1 MSSAGP
7 RIVAVLVTHDG
18 GERVRR
24 TIASVAAQTRSGIDV
39 IGVDNASTDGTGTV
53 LTELLGTERVVL
65 SDLDLGFP
73 AAVDLALD
81 ALDAQDARLGRGPAD
96 DDLLLLLHDDI
107 ELERDAVER
116 LVGALEDDP
125 RVAIVGPKLRW
136 ADDPT
141 RLQSVG
147 GTIDLTGRVDDGI
160 DPGELDQGQRDGDR
174 AVLFVPTAGMV
185 LRRRVFEELGRFDA
199 RGHAFREDLDL
210 CWRAAIA
217 GHDIEVVPGAVARHA
232 ALASEHQ
239 RGGSVAELGP
249 RYLAERNTLAALLK
263 NYGPERLVVVLP
275 LALVV
280 GVAKVAGF
288 LLTRRISDARETVAA
303 WGWNLANLRGTLRLR
318 RRVQRMRRRSDTE
331 LAPLFGRVTPR
342 LRAYLEA
349 VLERIAGEAA
359 PGEVG
364 SAESQPSATLQGEL
378 RTVAD
383 DVPLALGP
391 DPVDGLEADV
401 MADLIVNTFDESLLA
416 ERPAGRVRRIVDRIA
431 ERPLQTILP
440 PAVLLLLIGLRDV
453 LLPGPVRGG
462 DLVPFPEG
470 PGLIARHLAGW
481 HDSGA
486 TLSALDPSPAQL
498 VLGALQTLAG
508 GGSLRILIVVAPLLA
523 WAAAMRALA
532 PHLPAALP
540 RTLLALVYAAS
551 PPMLAALA
559 SGDVVTLVVAVLL
572 PLIAVAVS
580 TVLDAT
586 APVERVWRRLALLA
600 FLLAT
605 AIAFAPPLVLVLPI
619 VLLAGTG
626 HALVVVEDLRWRR
639 TLISRVIVIALLPLP
654 LLGPWLLS
662 LPDVL
667 VREITGPSSVIGGH
681 PAAWLALAP
690 AGGLG
695 GIVGAALILAA
706 FSGALVVT
714 VARVGTTAYRGTVA
728 MVAIALGLPLVA
740 WWLDAAGTAV
750 RPGVLL
756 VIAAATSVA
765 LGALGLRHA
774 PAVLAEHPFGWRQVG
789 VAAVSAATVA
799 LTAVGLVGLAIGG
812 TPGLAREEAVPAY
825 LASLSPH
832 PPDRILVIG
841 AAEDGV
847 VWEVVPAT
855 GPDLAAF
862 GVRHDPLV
870 QGSIT
875 RAVDDL
881 LAGSDP
887 RAAARLGRLGIGIVL
902 VPDAQ
907 QDARLDALL
916 RVQAALDPLPSLV
929 GSVSRVSG
937 GIPGV
942 AIVSGATAVGRV
954 PDPSIPPRTI
964 VTTLERTGA
973 DRFTGDAGPGGEL
986 LAAVPF
992 GSGWRVLA
1000 DGVAMPMQSDDG
1012 LVRVLGVPAGA
1023 EVTLVA
1029 TTAPE
1034 RGLLLRGQALWA
1046 LLVVSLGARPP
1057 AFARR
1062 NARRRADVDA
1072 APDEVLDAGRE
1083 HVDGEVRA

>member
-18 GERVRR
+18 GERVRG
-24 TIASVAAQTRSGIDV
+24 TIAAVAAQTRSGIDV
-39 IGVDNASTDGTGTV
+39 IGVDNASTDGTGRV
-53 LTELLGTERVVL
+53 LTELLGPERVVL
-65 SDLDLGFP
+65 CDRDLGFP
-73 AAVDLALD
+73 AAVDVALD
-81 ALDAQDARLGRGPAD
+81 ALDAQDARIGRGPSD

-107 ELERDAVER
+107 ELERDAVEQ

-147 GTIDLTGRVDDGI
+147 ATIDLTGRVDDGI
-160 DPGELDQGQRDGDR
+160 DDGELDQGQRDGDR
-174 AVLFVPTAGMV
+174 VVLFVPTAGMLV
-185 LRRRVFEELGRFDA
+185 RRRVFEELGRFDA

-217 GHDIEVVPGAVARHA
+217 GHDVAVVPGAVARHA
-232 ALASEHQ
+232 ALASEHE
-239 RGGSVAELGP
+239 RGGRVAELGP

-263 NYGPERLVVVLP
+263 NYGPERLLVVLP

-318 RRVQRMRRRSDTE
+318 RRVQRMRRRSDAE
-331 LAPLFGRVTPR
+331 LSPLFGRVTPR

-378 RTVAD
+378 RTGAD
-383 DVPLALGP
+383 DVT
-391 DPVDGLEADV
+391 
-401 MADLIVNTFDESLLA
+401 ADLIVHPLDA
-416 ERPAGRVRRIVDRIA
+416 EPLTETPEGRVRRIAVRIT
-431 ERPLQTILP
+431 ERPLQTLLP
-440 PAVLLLLIGLRDV
+440 PAVLLLLVGLRDV

-498 VLGALQTLAG
+498 VLGALQTLSG
-508 GGSLRILIVVAPLLA
+508 GGSLRILLVVAPLLA
-523 WAAAMRALA
+523 WAATMRALA
-532 PHLPAALP
+532 PQLPGALP
-540 RTLLALVYAAS
+540 RTLLALVYVAS
-551 PPMLAALA
+551 PPMLTALG

-572 PLIAVAVS
+572 PVTVAAA
-580 TVLDAT
+580 TTALDPA
-586 APVERVWRRLALLA
+586 ALVERVWRRLALLA
-600 FLLAT
+600 FLLAV
-605 AIAFAPPLVLVLPI
+605 AIAFAPPLVLALPL
-619 VLLAGTG
+619 VLLAGVG
-626 HALVVVEDLRWRR
+626 HALVVVEDRRWRR
-639 TLISRVIVIALLPLP
+639 TLISRVVVIAVLPLP

-667 VREITGPSSVIGGH
+667 VRELVGTSSVLGGH

-690 AGGLG
+690 TGGLRAV
-695 GIVGAALILAA
+695 VGAALVLAGLA
-706 FSGALVVT
+706 GALVVAA
-714 VARVGTTAYRGTVA
+714 ARVGATAYRGTVA
-728 MVAIALGLPLVA
+728 MVALALALPLAA
-740 WWLDAAGTAV
+740 WWLDAAGASV
-750 RPGVLL
+750 RSGVLL
-756 VIAAATSVA
+756 VVATATLVGLA
-765 LGALGLRHA
+765 ALGLRHA
-774 PAVLAEHPFGWRQVG
+774 PDVLAEHPFGWRQIG
-789 VAAVSAATVA
+789 IAALSAGTVA
-799 LTAVGLVGLAIGG
+799 LTALGLAGLAIGG
-812 TPGLAREEAVPAY
+812 TPGLTREEAVPAY

-832 PPDRILVIG
+832 PPDRILVVG
-841 AAEDGV
+841 ATDDGV
-847 VWEVVPAT
+847 VWEVVPAS

-862 GVRHDPLV
+862 GVRHDPEV
-870 QGSIT
+870 YGAIAQ
-875 RAVDDL
+875 AVGDL

-902 VPDAQ
+902 VPEAH
-907 QDARLDALL
+907 QDARLDVLL
-916 RVQAALDPLPSLV
+916 RVQSALDPLPSLV

-942 AIVSGATAVGRV
+942 AIVADTTVVGRV
-954 PDPSIPPRTI
+954 PDPSVPPRTV
-964 VTTLERTGA
+964 VTTIERIGA
-973 DRFTGDAGPGGEL
+973 DRFVGDAGPGGEL

-992 GSGWRVLA
+992 GAGWRVLA
-1000 DGVAMPMQSDDG
+1000 DGAALPMQSDDG
-1012 LVRVLGVPAGA
+1012 LIRVLGVPAGA
-1023 EVTLVA
+1023 EVALVA
-1029 TTAPE
+1029 TVAPE

-1062 NARRRADVDA
+1062 NARRRAEADATRAASDADA
-1072 APDEVLDAGRE
+1072 AQQVATDD
-1083 HVDGEVRA
+1083 VDGEVRA